1 MITKPLTEQVTI
13 KINNTIGM
21 FEADAS
27 GNPLIIKR
35 SGNGAVIPF
44 LKRYI
49 GKRVIV
55 FVIRDKEVKYD

>member
-1 MITKPLTEQVTI
+1 MKTKPLTEQATI
-13 KINNTIGM
+13 KINNAIGM